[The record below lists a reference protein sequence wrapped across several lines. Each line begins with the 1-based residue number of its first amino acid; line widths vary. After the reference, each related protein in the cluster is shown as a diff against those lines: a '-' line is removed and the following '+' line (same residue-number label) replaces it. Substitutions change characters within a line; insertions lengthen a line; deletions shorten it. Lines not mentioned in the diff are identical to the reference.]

1 MSRPFKIP
9 DDFRAFMRE
18 VAGKVDWED
27 REDLAGPEALQH
39 DCGRGGLV
47 SSDTFRF
54 TYLERDGHGRWEIEL
69 SEQQVRDIAAGVLEE
84 VDAVPMAE
92 GTRANRGEALL
103 VWGEYDED
111 ALRVRSL
118 TDLAIALDAIYAQSF
133 IESSLVRLW
142 STGDDQAVAAFNGPE
157 CAIYVVHSS
166 SGYGR
171 SVGDPTRTDAFELTD
186 HDVGHVSISYADCV
200 PWKSARAALLRF
212 AERGELGDGLILDG
226 SIPTQFLMLGDY
238 DRDAELATRRQPVA
252 DPALSSLPRKAPQG
266 EWAKR
271 LVKSLLE
278 LQLIELDMHILEAIL
293 ARITILLVQRGDDAI
308 DSPEAAQQLANDV
321 ERVRGIGALFATAGD
336 LQIALRRTQE
346 PPTLP
351 VEIPLS

>member
-1 MSRPFKIP
+1 MSRSFNIP

-27 REDLAGPEALQH
+27 REDLTGPEALQH

-47 SSDTFRF
+47 DRDTFRF
-54 TYLERDGHGRWEIEL
+54 TYLERGGHGRWEIEL
-69 SEQQVRDIAAGVLEE
+69 REQQIRDIAAGVLDE
-84 VDAVPMAE
+84 VEAIPMAD
-92 GTRANRGEALL
+92 GTRTTRGEALL

-118 TDLAIALDAIYAQSF
+118 SDLAIALDAIQAQSF
-133 IESSLVRLW
+133 VEPVLVRLW
-142 STGDDQAVAAFNGPE
+142 STSDEQAVAALNGPE
-157 CAIYVVHSS
+157 CAIYVVHSAA
-166 SGYGR
+166 GYGR
-171 SVGDPTRTDAFELTD
+171 SVGDPTRADALELTD
-186 HDVGHVSISYADCV
+186 HDVGPVSISYADFV
-200 PWKSARAALLRF
+200 PWRVARPALLRF
-212 AERGELGDGLILDG
+212 AERGELGEEIIVDG
-226 SIPTQFLMLGDY
+226 SIPTQFLMLGDF
-238 DRDAELATRRQPVA
+238 DREAELASRRQPVA
-252 DPALSSLPRKAPQG
+252 DPALSSLPRKVPQG

-271 LVKSLLE
+271 LVHSLLE
-278 LQLIELDMHILEAIL
+278 LQLIELDMHILEGIL
-293 ARITILLVQRGDDAI
+293 ARIAILLVQLGDDAI
-308 DSPEAAQQLANDV
+308 ESPEAAQQLAKNV